1 MRLPPTTA
9 RLVAESVK
17 NSVQCWPHAGV
28 RLATHPGPLSKN
40 VAGDALQSIPSR
52 RRLWATFVPTW
63 RTHGPHELPS
73 WPGASRQLRPKRVAA
88 QTRCD
93 ANCAAPTRCSS
104 DPLRPRSD
112 ANAPGPRRAA
122 RQGLR
127 RAGGA
132 CAGRRG
138 PARRPWRTCCH
149 RPGQPRRG
157 CPAWPRRVRG
167 LPGRSF
173 QGVLTRWGWW
183 PSRPPGR

>member
-28 RLATHPGPLSKN
+28 RLAMRPGPLSTN

-52 RRLWATFVPTW
+52 RRLWATFVTTW
-63 RTHGPHELPS
+63 RPHGPREHPGGLGRRASYGPNAQRRELRSPDA
-73 WPGASRQLRPKRVAA
+73 PQPRRATA
-88 QTRCD
+88 QTRC
-93 ANCAAPTRCSS
+93 RG
-104 DPLRPRSD
+104 RPHRT
-112 ANAPGPRRAA
+112 A

-138 PARRPWRTCCH
+138 PARRPWRTWCH
-149 RPGQPRRG
+149 RPGRPRRG
-157 CPAWPRRVRG
+157 CPARPRPVRG

-183 PSRPPGR
+183 PSRPPRR